1 MSGDQT
7 WPLTVDRVVYDTK
20 GRFVAILVQESIG
33 EELTSKLFFPHGWRG
48 YDNWD
53 NQRQNMFRRMLTSDR
68 NIIVTFDADYILMVI
83 SDTYSSFIIE
93 EAFDMPV
100 SDTTRTTDTTST
112 TMSSSSSRSGG
123 ALSLQVTLKNG
134 SSTYTK
140 EVQIGPSVLLST
152 RDYLCRLRD
161 CEQGGDLILSAMI
174 KECDRHSSSI

>member
-7 WPLTVDRVVYDTK
+7 WPLTVGRVVYDNK
-20 GRFVAILVQESIG
+20 GKFIAILVQESVG
-33 EELTSKLFFPHGWRG
+33 EELNSKLFFPPGWCG

-53 NQRQNMFRRMLTSDR
+53 NHRQNRFRRMLTPDN
-68 NIIVTFDADYILMVI
+68 NIIVTFDANYIIMEI

-112 TMSSSSSRSGG
+112 SMPSSSTNGS
-123 ALSLQVTLKNG
+123 LSLQVTLKNG

-140 EVQIGPSVLLST
+140 YVQFGPSVLLST

-161 CEQGGDLILSAMI
+161 CEQGSDLILSAMI
-174 KECDRHSSSI
+174 NECDRHSSSI